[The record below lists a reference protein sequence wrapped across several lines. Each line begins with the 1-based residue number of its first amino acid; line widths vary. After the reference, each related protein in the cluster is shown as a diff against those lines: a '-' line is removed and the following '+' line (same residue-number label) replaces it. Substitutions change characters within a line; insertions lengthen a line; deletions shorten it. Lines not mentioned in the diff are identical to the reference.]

1 VANQL
6 FHLFVR
12 SSRDLWK
19 GRMKTISQTF
29 FLFSL
34 FTQLISALKCRITN
48 ETNIVYSTVNG
59 VGPASQIW
67 VEDFLW
73 WWKSTDPSINY
84 LGLTAN
90 DFQVCN
96 FASFPNLRV
105 YINPGGNTYDQLT
118 AIGPIGTEN
127 IKSFIQRDQKNPSGY
142 AGFCAG
148 GYLASHDYLWETLYE
163 GPGYFNY
170 EESPP
175 LSIFPHMVE
184 GSIVEINDEQFGDQY
199 GSKFRLVNVS
209 NGHLMLYYGG
219 STFGWNGAL
228 DPTDPQSGI
237 YDPDVEVLIYYTDF
251 YGYHSYNI
259 PAAWKYH
266 NILLTSVHPEA
277 DNCTYYEN
285 YDCPPAGTIPYV
297 NILQNRAWLCTYI
310 NQVSQSSFVIPEVP
324 LKPLFDTSK
333 PHVGYP
339 KESCYDNGITS
350 ASSGSQI
357 LFCDDFD
364 SNEDEIPTGLSSQFQ
379 RNQSDFNVVRPWN
392 TSYTDVWNN
401 GIKYTSPETGD
412 GYAVCVPMAPVSR
425 VASITTRPFDIS
437 KCRDEKFFVEFA
449 TTGNSISSG
458 YISVEV
464 GSGVDS
470 QMYSNWVTLSKFSY
484 DNNES
489 QEWEK
494 MVLTVNKN
502 ELPPSMEST
511 AFVRFTCAAGNAI
524 ENFCALDSLFV
535 SC

>member
-1 VANQL
+1 MIMATFSRAFLL
-6 FHLFVR
+6 FALFAQSV
-12 SSRDLWK
+12 
-19 GRMKTISQTF
+19 
-29 FLFSL
+29 
-34 FTQLISALKCRITN
+34 SALGCRITN

-118 AIGPIGTEN
+118 AIGPIGTDN
-127 IKSFIQRDQKNPSGY
+127 IKAFIQRDQKNPSGY

-163 GPGYFNY
+163 GPGYYNY
-170 EESPP
+170 AESPP

-184 GSIVEINDEQFGDQY
+184 GSIVEINDEQFGDQF

-228 DPTDPQSGI
+228 DPTDPKSHI

-251 YGYHSYNI
+251 YGYHSYNL

-277 DNCTYYEN
+277 DNCTYFEN

-310 NQVSQSSFVIPEVP
+310 NEVSQTTFLIPEVP
-324 LKPLFDTSK
+324 LKPLFDTTK

-339 KESCYDNGITS
+339 KESCYDSHVAVKATAG
-350 ASSGSQI
+350 ASQI

-364 SNEDEIPTGLSSQFQ
+364 SNEDEIPIGLSSQFQ
-379 RNQSDFNVVRPWN
+379 RNQTDFNVVRPWN
-392 TSYTDVWNN
+392 TSYTEVWNN
-401 GIKYTSPETGD
+401 GIKYTSPDAGD

-437 KCRDEKFFVEFA
+437 QCNATGNNNGNGDSNAQEFVIEFA

-458 YISVEV
+458 YLSVEV
-464 GSGVDS
+464 GSGLDS
-470 QMYSNWVTLSKFSY
+470 QMYSNWIPLAKVSY
-484 DNNES
+484 FNEPQP
-489 QEWEK
+489 QEWKK
-494 MVLTVNKN
+494 MILIVNTN
-502 ELPPSMEST
+502 ELPPSMENT

-524 ENFCALDSLFV
+524 ENFCALDSLVV